1 MEAATVDQRQLH
13 RRINAIAAVGVVLT
27 SMTAYLLTVAP
38 TVCFW
43 DCGEYTATCH
53 SLEIPHPPGNPLY
66 IMLGRVASMT
76 FFFLQDFGLR
86 LNLVSCV
93 SSAVTAM
100 LIYLIIVRAFTGWM
114 GIPGTAWQRL
124 VVYIAG
130 ITGGLYAAFGSTMWF
145 CSVEA
150 EVNTPVMVPIALC
163 VWLILV
169 WAQSGDPRRDRL
181 LVLITYIAYLGIGIH
196 MYSMITLG
204 PLFLYVII
212 VDPEKRK
219 DWRLWATGILMG
231 LVIYNISWFIV
242 AGSVASAAALVM
254 SFVER
259 KNSEK
264 WRLCFFI
271 ALFGILGFSSHLY
284 IPVRS
289 ALNPMI
295 DENHP
300 ATYRAFK
307 DYLERK
313 QYGTESMITRMF
325 WRRGSAAHQFGIEGH
340 MGFGGF
346 FMTQFYRF
354 SPLDTEKNFLEKGG
368 LAGGGKL
375 AVYLLPAVFVLFGM
389 YFLFRKNRR
398 MAVLLGSL
406 FLLTTIVLVFYHNFS
421 DGTRCER
428 RDYNRWVAMNRRGP
442 EPLVQREVRVRDY
455 FYIAGFAFYGMWIGI
470 AAGGFLYL
478 LYTNRRKLLRTTLAP
493 VCTVLFAASPALP
506 LAQNMPFQTRRGD
519 FIPYDYAYN
528 LLMSCEKD
536 GILFTNGDNDTFPL
550 WALQEVYGIRRDV
563 RIVNFSLLNTKW
575 YIKQLKHL
583 EPRVPILYPND
594 QIEKLNH
601 AANPLAKAAYYPM
614 PKAGITVRLPS
625 RDEHPLMR
633 IQDQMVI
640 NIVDAAGW
648 TRPVYMA
655 ITVSD
660 DNLMGLGPYLQMQGL
675 AYRVMPRVVAETE
688 KIDVGR
694 SLYLLDKVY
703 RFSGL
708 GCAGP
713 PLKETSE
720 RLLANYAASF
730 MQVALALRKPL
741 MDRRDRIAGL
751 EKTAARRSDSAA
763 SLAQQKK
770 FYGDTLAIVIE
781 KLNRCISLVPWD
793 WRSRACLHEILV
805 LDNRISEAESRMREA
820 LIIQPDNTRYLRML
834 AQVLDM
840 EGKKTEAADVVSSM
854 MQTGA
859 DLWATYAGAARE
871 YAGAGSFDS
880 AIIILQ
886 EYAMAHP
893 GDRRASEA
901 IAQLGQLREKQSV
914 SARTQSAAKRHQ
926 PRQ

>member
-1 MEAATVDQRQLH
+1 MEAATVDRRMH
-13 RRINAIAAVGVVLT
+13 GRINVVAAAGVFFA

-43 DCGEYTATCH
+43 DCGEYTASCH

-66 IMLGRVASMT
+66 IMLGRVASMAL
-76 FFFLQDFGLR
+76 FFLQDFGLR

-130 ITGGLYAAFGSTMWF
+130 ITGGLYTAFGSTMWF

-181 LVLITYIAYLGIGIH
+181 LVLMTFIAYLGIGIH

-204 PLFLYVII
+204 PLFLYIII

-219 DWRLWATGILMG
+219 DWRLWAACFLLG
-231 LVIYNISWFIV
+231 LVIYDLS
-242 AGSVASAAALVM
+242 L
-254 SFVER
+254 
-259 KNSEK
+259 
-264 WRLCFFI
+264 FFI
-271 ALFGILGFSSHLY
+271 IALLLIITAGVFAYVRWNEARIINVAAVGLLIGYVIIKLLNDVNGGHLKAGQILSTLFPFLILLVVVVSEFIITNKAATVLLVKKKYCFIFSLAFLSLVGFSCHLY

-300 ATYRAFK
+300 ATYKAFM
-307 DYLERK
+307 DYLARK
-313 QYGTESMITRMF
+313 QYGSESMITRMF

-368 LAGGGKL
+368 FAGWGKL

-398 MAVLLGSL
+398 IAVLLGSL
-406 FLLTTIVLVFYHNFS
+406 FLMTTIILVFYHNFS
-421 DGTRCER
+421 DGTRCEK
-428 RDYNRWVAMNRRGP
+428 RDYQRWVAMNRQGP

-536 GILFTNGDNDTFPL
+536 GVLFTNGDNDTFPL

-575 YIKQLKHL
+575 YIKQLKRL
-583 EPRVPILYPND
+583 EPMVPVSYADD

-601 AANPLAKAAYYPM
+601 AANPITKAAYYPL

-625 RDEHPLMR
+625 RNEHPLMR

-640 NIVDAAGW
+640 NIVDAARW

-675 AYRVMPRVVAETE
+675 VYRVMPRAVAETE
-688 KIDVGR
+688 KNDVGR
-694 SLYLLDKVY
+694 SLYLQG
-703 RFSGL
+703 S
-708 GCAGP
+708 
-713 PLKETSE
+713 
-720 RLLANYAASF
+720 AAR
-730 MQVALALRKPL
+730 ARRLRKRLNACLPIMPPRSCRWPSRCGNPL
-741 MDRRDRIAGL
+741 WTGVTGLPGWKKRPSSGRIR
-751 EKTAARRSDSAA
+751 RRSSRSKRSSMTTR
-763 SLAQQKK
+763 SLS
-770 FYGDTLAIVIE
+770 
-781 KLNRCISLVPWD
+781 SLKNSTSVFP
-793 WRSRACLHEILV
+793 SCPGTGVHV
-805 LDNRISEAESRMREA
+805 HVF
-820 LIIQPDNTRYLRML
+820 TRY
-834 AQVLDM
+834 
-840 EGKKTEAADVVSSM
+840 
-854 MQTGA
+854 
-859 DLWATYAGAARE
+859 
-871 YAGAGSFDS
+871 
-880 AIIILQ
+880 
-886 EYAMAHP
+886 
-893 GDRRASEA
+893 
-901 IAQLGQLREKQSV
+901 
-914 SARTQSAAKRHQ
+914 
-926 PRQ
+926 

>member
-1 MEAATVDQRQLH
+1 MEAATVDRRMH
-13 RRINAIAAVGVVLT
+13 SRINAIAAAGVFFASITV
-27 SMTAYLLTVAP
+27 YLLTVAP

-43 DCGEYTATCH
+43 DCGEYTASCH
-53 SLEIPHPPGNPLY
+53 SLAIPHPPGNPLY
-66 IMLGRVASMT
+66 IMLGRVASMAL
-76 FFFLQDFGLR
+76 FFLQDFGLR

-93 SSAVTAM
+93 SSAFTAM
-100 LIYLIIVRAFTGWM
+100 LIYLIVVRAFTGWM
-114 GIPGTAWQRL
+114 GIPGTVWQRL

-150 EVNTPVMVPIALC
+150 EVNTPVMVPIVLC

-181 LVLITYIAYLGIGIH
+181 LVLMTYIAYLGIGIH

-219 DWRLWATGILMG
+219 DWRFWTTGLLMG

-242 AGSVASAAALVM
+242 AGSAAAAAALAL
-254 SFVER
+254 SLVER
-259 KNSEK
+259 KNSVK
-264 WRLCFFI
+264 WQLCFFI

-300 ATYRAFK
+300 ATYKAFK
-307 DYLERK
+307 DYLARK

-354 SPLDTEKNFLEKGG
+354 SPLDTEKNFLEKSG
-368 LAGGGKL
+368 LAGWGKL
-375 AVYLLPAVFVLFGM
+375 VVYLLPAVFVLFGM
-389 YFLFRKNRR
+389 YFLFRKNRSI
-398 MAVLLGSL
+398 AVLLGSL
-406 FLLTTIVLVFYHNFS
+406 FLMTTIVLVLYHNFS
-421 DGTRCER
+421 DGTKSEK
-428 RDYNRWVAMNRRGP
+428 RDYKRWVAMKRQGP
-442 EPLVQREVRVRDY
+442 EPLVQREVRIRDY
-455 FYIAGFAFYGMWIGI
+455 FYIAGFGFYGMWIGI
-470 AAGGFLYL
+470 AAGGFLFL

-493 VCTVLFAASPALP
+493 VCTVLLAASPALP

-536 GILFTNGDNDTFPL
+536 GVLFTNGDNDTFPL

-575 YIKQLKHL
+575 YIKQLKRL
-583 EPRVPILYPND
+583 EPRVPISYADD

-601 AANPLAKAAYYPM
+601 AANPIAKAAYYPL
-614 PKAGITVRLPS
+614 PKAGITVRLPP
-625 RDEHPLMR
+625 RNEHPLMR

-675 AYRVMPRVVAETE
+675 AYRVMPRAMAEAE

-708 GCAGP
+708 GLGSA

-720 RLLANYAASF
+720 RLLANYSASF

-741 MDRRDRIAGL
+741 VERRNRIAGL
-751 EKTAARRSDSAA
+751 EKTASLRPDSAA
-763 SLAQQKK
+763 VLAQEKK
-770 FYGDTLAIVIE
+770 LYGDTLAIVLG
-781 KLNRCISLVPWD
+781 KLNQCISLVPWD
-793 WRSRACLHEILV
+793 WRSRACLHEILI
-805 LDNRISEAESRMREA
+805 LDNRLAEAESRMREA
-820 LIIQPDNTRYLRML
+820 LKIKPDQVQYLRML

-871 YAGAGSFDS
+871 YAQAGSFDS
-880 AIIILQ
+880 AVIILQ
-886 EYAMAHP
+886 EYAMAYP
-893 GDRRASEA
+893 DDRRASEA
-901 IAQLGQLREKQSV
+901 IAQLERARAQRSV
-914 SARTQSAAKRHQ
+914 SGRPV
-926 PRQ
+926 PRR